1 MTRMLNGKWLLA
13 LVLSRRVVIGALLNG
28 RLMFPLK
35 GKGIQTVWGQGNKS
49 RKTYFFCL
57 KKIKKSGIS
66 PTNDAKMDLRYWPQR
81 TGLDKKP
88 CVLCAWVGLLSGG
101 CFRFLCILDLWFH
114 SALIGH
120 TLLYRQNWEWKELGI
135 VTFQIFSLQDVNWI
149 HPLNYS
155 RPPGPMLCVLRRR
168 KEERRDKQ
176 VWNRPCSPQSQS
188 GAAVVIVQMKMPL

>member
-1 MTRMLNGKWLLA
+1 MADLC
-13 LVLSRRVVIGALLNG
+13 
-28 RLMFPLK
+28 FHLK
-35 GKGIQTVWGQGNKS
+35 GKVYRQYGGQGNKS

-66 PTNDAKMDLRYWPQR
+66 PTNDAKMDLRYWTQR
-81 TGLDKKP
+81 AGLDKKP
-88 CVLCAWVGLLSGG
+88 CVLCAWVGLLSVG

-120 TLLYRQNWEWKELGI
+120 TLLYTQNWEWKELGI